1 MSVFYWLP
9 RVLSILFVI
18 FITLFALD
26 VFGPDFSWIALL
38 MHLLP
43 TLLLAAL
50 TWVAWRREYLGGLIY
65 IGLGMF
71 YILLAWGKASVIT
84 YLIISGPLFLAGV
97 LFMLQTRLAGKALVK
112 ESALAILILFLLFI
126 DGTALNDIA
135 QHEPNLIMEY
145 TALAVSLVIFGV
157 LVFWEIRI
165 GNELYKG

>member
-1 MSVFYWLP
+1 MRKSCLFYWFP
-9 RVLSILFVI
+9 RILSILYI
-18 FITLFALD
+18 LFITLFALD
-26 VFGPDFSWIALL
+26 VFDDNFTWIALF

-71 YILLAWGKASVIT
+71 YILLAWGKASIIT

-97 LFMLQTRLAGKALVK
+97 LFMLRTRLTGKALVK

-135 QHEPNLIMEY
+135 QHEPNLMMEY
-145 TALAVSLVIFGV
+145 AALAVTFVIFGV
-157 LVFWEIRI
+157 LAFR
-165 GNELYKG
+165 ELRKTADR